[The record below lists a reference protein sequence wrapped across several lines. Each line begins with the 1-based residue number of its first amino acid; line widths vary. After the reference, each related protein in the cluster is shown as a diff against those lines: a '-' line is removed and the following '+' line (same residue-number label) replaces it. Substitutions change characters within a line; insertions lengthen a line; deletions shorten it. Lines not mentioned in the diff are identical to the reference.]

1 MVFLKAAKRQLETC
15 RKPPKYPYKPDGLAV
30 K

>member
-1 MVFLKAAKRQLETC
+1 MVFLKAAKRQLETS
-15 RKPPKYPYKPDGLAV
+15 RKLLKYPYKADRLTV